1 MAGRWV
7 EDMLDATADHAALGA
22 EFDFLKGHIAA
33 TMTLIHA
40 LIDQG
45 AVDRVALDSFFA
57 GFMHQ
62 LPHNRQTLA
71 LRTVLEQWRQG
82 LRDGHDVAQLNRR
95 VFEVVRGGLKNDA

>member
-1 MAGRWV
+1 MP
-7 EDMLDATADHAALGA
+7 DATSETAALGA

-45 AVDRVALDSFFA
+45 TVDRKALDAFFA
-57 GFMHQ
+57 GFVDQ

-71 LRTVLEQWRQG
+71 LRLVLEQWRQG
-82 LRDGHDVAQLNRR
+82 LRDGQEVGQLNRR
-95 VFEVVRGGLKNDA
+95 VFEVVRGGLVNDA